1 VVANFQN
8 LSNGGIELQTTGEND
23 AYIFYGGNYMKT
35 QWRKDS
41 AKEHYKFLI
50 DGNYIEINNPGFIFH
65 ILPNDRKVNIE

>member
-1 VVANFQN
+1 
-8 LSNGGIELQTTGEND
+8 
-23 AYIFYGGNYMKT
+23 MKT